1 VLPDVP
7 GARLRPSRRIAVPEA
22 RIGRAP
28 TVSSRRTYVSTA
40 PDILAAMVKASKRLL
55 NVGLVVVVLLALTVG
70 YLFSY
75 EEVRVGGTSPLEDED
90 TARQATAYVDAGW
103 EVARSQYT
111 PQLAYWLH
119 RARWVGWV
127 ERLREVF

>member
-1 VLPDVP
+1 LP
-7 GARLRPSRRIAVPEA
+7 ASLRLRIFGYLIAEH
-22 RIGRAP
+22 
-28 TVSSRRTYVSTA
+28 THQDENTRTTA

-55 NVGLVVVVLLALTVG
+55 YVGLVLVVLLALTIG

-75 EEVRVGGTSPLEDED
+75 EEVRVGGTSPLEDAD
-90 TARQATAYVDAGW
+90 TARQATAYLDAGW

-119 RARWVGWV
+119 RARWVGLV